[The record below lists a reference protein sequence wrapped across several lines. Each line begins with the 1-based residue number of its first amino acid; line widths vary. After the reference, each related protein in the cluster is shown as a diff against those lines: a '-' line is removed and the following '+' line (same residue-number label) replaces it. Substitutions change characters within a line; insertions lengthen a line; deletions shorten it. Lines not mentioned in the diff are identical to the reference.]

1 MHRPAMRVK
10 VRRLRLNG
18 KNLPA
23 NPDGHP
29 PVVGELRVSPERD
42 PELAR
47 EVTRARLL
55 DTTRGTGNDLLPDL
69 SDAQL
74 LWARDGKLRLAG
86 VERVGGVSFAQTW
99 SIEVAE

>member
-1 MHRPAMRVK
+1 MKVK

-23 NPDGHP
+23 NPEGHP
-29 PVVGELRVSPERD
+29 PVVGELRVRPERD

-47 EVTRARLL
+47 EVIRARLL
-55 DTTRGTGNDLLPDL
+55 DIGRGTESDLLPDL

-74 LWARDGKLRLAG
+74 LWAKDGKLRLSG
-86 VERVGGVSFAQTW
+86 VERVSGVSFAQTW
-99 SIEVAE
+99 AIEVIQ

>member
-1 MHRPAMRVK
+1 MKVK

-23 NPDGHP
+23 NPEGHP
-29 PVVGELRVSPERD
+29 PVTGELSVKPERD
-42 PELAR
+42 PELSR

-55 DTTRGTGNDLLPDL
+55 GKVHGTEIDLLPDL

-74 LWARDGKLRLAG
+74 LWAKDGKMRLSG
-86 VERVGGVSFAQTW
+86 VERIEGIAFAQTW
-99 SIEVAE
+99 SVEVAP